1 MREEFT
7 LGSSVDRGS
16 GSPLYVSPNYFR
28 WLRRK
33 WSMCLM
39 RTSPII
45 DILQVYKQP
54 SKTSALA
61 KRKVRLTTTTH
72 SPNNTSSSTAR
83 IIIADDHDLVRES
96 MRSLLNSEPDLRV
109 IDEAKDG
116 QATIELTRL
125 QRPDLVLM
133 DVRMPTVNGF
143 EATQII
149 KEELPTTKILI
160 VSAYEDPLWVS
171 EAVRADADGYVLKLS
186 LVQEQL
192 DAIRGVLRGESQYP

>member
-1 MREEFT
+1 M
-7 LGSSVDRGS
+7 
-16 GSPLYVSPNYFR
+16 
-28 WLRRK
+28 
-33 WSMCLM
+33 
-39 RTSPII
+39 
-45 DILQVYKQP
+45 
-54 SKTSALA
+54 
-61 KRKVRLTTTTH
+61 H
-72 SPNNTSSSTAR
+72 SPNNTSSSSSPAR
-83 IIIADDHDLVRES
+83 IIVANDHDLVRES
-96 MRSLLNSEPDLRV
+96 MRSMLDREPDLQI

-116 QATIELTRL
+116 QETIELTRL

-143 EATQII
+143 EATRTI
-149 KEELPTTKILI
+149 KEELPTTKVLI